1 MTEEVISNPQKVVAV
16 SSDKWGKGLSPS
28 QPTYE
33 VAQNILKTRLTTVW
47 QWLPLAAEKSNENV
61 EYVHQ
66 LRIATRRAVEALR
79 VFVKLIPEKTYQDM
93 RVRLRKIRLAADEA
107 RDWDILANLF
117 SQGIADL
124 DCVVGKKVLEQIKV
138 RRQGAQQPIVDI
150 YQELR
155 AEKYYEWIDKLL
167 EYVCSQRHRKSNRKF
182 KGQAQRYLKTVLK
195 KFFKAVDADLSNDEA
210 LHNLRIRTK
219 KLRYTIEIVAIAF
232 ESAFRERLYPRMSLL
247 QDFMGLV
254 NDHVTTKELFRDWV
268 LKSQDTEQRLFLEGF
283 LFAETRALQE
293 LRQTFLA
300 VWMPKEVARLR
311 RQFRMY
317 CGLP

>member
-1 MTEEVISNPQKVVAV
+1 MTEGVISNPEIFAAI
-16 SSDKWGKGLSPS
+16 SSDKWGKGLLPS

-33 VAQNILKTRLTTVW
+33 VAQCVLKTRLTTIW
-47 QWLPLAAEKSNENV
+47 HWLPLAAEKIGDNS

-79 VFVKLIPEKTYQDM
+79 VFSDLIPEQTCQEL

-117 SQGIADL
+117 LKGVADL
-124 DCVVGKKVLEQIKV
+124 GGDIGQKVLDQIRV
-138 RRQGAQQPIVDI
+138 RRQGAQQPILAI
-150 YQELR
+150 YEELQ
-155 AEKYYEWIDKLL
+155 AENFCELVDKLL
-167 EYVCSQRHRKSNRKF
+167 EYVCSQRHRKAKQKF
-182 KGQAQRYLKTVLK
+182 KRQSRRYLKSVSK
-195 KFFKAVDADLSNDEA
+195 KFFKAAEADLSNDEA

-219 KLRYTIEIVAIAF
+219 KLRYTMEIVSIAF
-232 ESAFRERLYPRMSLL
+232 EPAFRERLYPRMSLL
-247 QDFMGLV
+247 QDFMGVV
-254 NDHVTTKELFRDWV
+254 NDHVTTKELFHDWV
-268 LKSQDTEQRLFLEGF
+268 LKTQDTEQWQFLEGF
-283 LFAETRALQE
+283 LFAETRALHE

-300 VWMPKEVARLR
+300 TWMPKEVARLR

>member
-1 MTEEVISNPQKVVAV
+1 MTEEVISNPQEVAI
-16 SSDKWGKGLSPS
+16 SSSNKWGKGLSPS

-33 VAQNILKTRLTTVW
+33 VAQCVLKTRLTTVW
-47 QWLPLAAEKSNENV
+47 QWLPLAAEKSDENV

-79 VFVKLIPEKTYQDM
+79 VFSNLIPEKTYQDM
-93 RVRLRKIRLAADEA
+93 RMRLRKIRLAADEA

-117 SQGIADL
+117 LQGVADL
-124 DCVVGKKVLEQIKV
+124 GGGIGKKVLEQIRV
-138 RRQGAQQPIVDI
+138 RRQGAQQPIVTI
-150 YQELR
+150 YKELQS
-155 AEKYYEWIDKLL
+155 EKFPEWIDKLL
-167 EYVCSQRHRKSNRKF
+167 EDVCSQRHRKAKLKF
-182 KGQAQRYLKTVLK
+182 KGQAQRFLKTVLK
-195 KFFKAVDADLSNDEA
+195 KFFKAADADLSNDEA

-219 KLRYTIEIVAIAF
+219 KLRYTMEIVAIAF
-232 ESAFRERLYPRMSLL
+232 ELAFRERLYPRMSLL
-247 QDFMGLV
+247 QDFMGVV
-254 NDHVTTKELFRDWV
+254 NDHATTKELFRDWV
-268 LKSQDTEQRLFLEGF
+268 LKSQDPEQRLFLEGF

-300 VWMPKEVARLR
+300 MWMPKEVARLR